1 MAVAKQE
8 RQKLEQQ
15 VHSLRHEGG
24 TRAVYE
30 LLRLEQDELNKKWP
44 DLRGDDL
51 IYAQGA
57 AKSVARLLAV
67 IEHGPTIKVIT
78 QRSE

>member
-1 MAVAKQE
+1 MAVAREE
-8 RQKLEQQ
+8 RQKLEHQ
-15 VHSLRHEGG
+15 VHNLRHEAG
-24 TRAVYE
+24 TRALYE

-44 DLRGDDL
+44 DLRDADL

-57 AKSVARLLAV
+57 AKSVARLLWV